1 MLTRYKT
8 APVTMELNAVVL
20 ARYSNP
26 YRQQKQMERT
36 VARKGKSR

>member
-1 MLTRYKT
+1 
-8 APVTMELNAVVL
+8 MELNAVVL

-36 VARKGKSR
+36 VARKGKSRWTSTCEKNSE